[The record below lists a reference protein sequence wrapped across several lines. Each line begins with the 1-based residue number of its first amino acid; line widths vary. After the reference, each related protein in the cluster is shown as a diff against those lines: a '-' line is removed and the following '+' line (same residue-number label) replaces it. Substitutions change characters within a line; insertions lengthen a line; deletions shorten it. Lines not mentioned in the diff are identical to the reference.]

1 MSLYR
6 PMMYDL
12 LIYGGIGVLTFAI
25 GLLGGYIGTSEY
37 YRRRFVVV
45 AEGCRDA
52 DSIEPLIDE
61 LERES

>member
-1 MSLYR
+1 MSIYR

-25 GLLGGYIGTSEY
+25 GLLGGYIATSEY
-37 YRRRFVVV
+37 YRRRFFVV
-45 AEGCRDA
+45 AKGCRDA

>member
-1 MSLYR
+1 MSIYR

-12 LIYGGIGVLTFAI
+12 LIYGVIGVLTFAI
-25 GLLGGYIGTSEY
+25 GMLAGYIGTSEY

-45 AEGCRDA
+45 AGKCRDA

>member
-1 MSLYR
+1 MMS
-6 PMMYDL
+6 DL
-12 LIYGGIGVLTFAI
+12 LIYGVIGILTFAI
-25 GLLGGYIGTSEY
+25 GLLAGYVATTVY
-37 YRRRFVVV
+37 HRRRFILV

>member
-1 MSLYR
+1 
-6 PMMYDL
+6 MMHDL
-12 LIYGGIGVLTFAI
+12 LIYGVIGVLTFAI
-25 GLLGGYIGTSEY
+25 GLIAGYVATTGY

-45 AEGCRDA
+45 ARGCRDA

>member
-1 MSLYR
+1 MSIYR

-12 LIYGGIGVLTFAI
+12 LIYGVIGVLTFAI
-25 GLLGGYIGTSEY
+25 GLIAGYIGTTEY

-45 AEGCRDA
+45 AEECRDV

>member
-1 MSLYR
+1 MMS
-6 PMMYDL
+6 DL
-12 LIYGGIGVLTFAI
+12 LIYGVIGTLTFAI
-25 GLLGGYIGTSEY
+25 GLLAGYVATTEY

-45 AEGCRDA
+45 AEGVRDA